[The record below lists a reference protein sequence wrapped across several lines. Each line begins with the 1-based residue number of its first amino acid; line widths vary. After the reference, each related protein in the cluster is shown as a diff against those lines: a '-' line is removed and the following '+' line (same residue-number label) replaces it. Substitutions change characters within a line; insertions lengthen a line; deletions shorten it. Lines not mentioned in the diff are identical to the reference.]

1 MSEAYLSIIA
11 MAIKIK
17 MGNGSTFEESVAPY
31 KKLTESDITTLKEML
46 NVTE

>member
-17 MGNGSTFEESVAPY
+17 MGNGSTFEESVTPY
-31 KKLTESDITTLKEML
+31 KKLTESDIATLKEML
-46 NVTE
+46 HITE

>member
-17 MGNGSTFEESVAPY
+17 MGNDSTFEESVAPY
-31 KKLTESDITTLKEML
+31 KKLTESDIATLKEML
-46 NVTE
+46 NITE